1 MFSKNKKIDSSVR
14 KVDKIVTWIIIG
26 WALAWLLW
34 LSQTKK
40 WKEITWNI
48 AEKIKPTLDTT
59 SKKTIK
65 VFWKTIAFFVSMFN
79 NKK

>member
-26 WALAWLLW
+26 SAIASIFW

-40 WKEITWNI
+40 WKEVTK
-48 AEKIKPTLDTT
+48 EIKEILSPTI
-59 SKKTIK
+59 KKTSSDAIS
-65 VFWKTIAFFVSMFN
+65 VFWKTIAFIVSIFS
-79 NKK
+79 KK